1 MHVVCV
7 TLQLQG
13 VLRHSRHLW
22 VVDVNIWWTRWL
34 VNVEALNLVISNSKD
49 RSLPNDDWTEDR
61 QLRIILVTTKTD
73 RCWSP
78 PMWQKVEVVWVDG
91 SVRLL
96 GASASK
102 PAMGCGGSKAQ
113 PASEVD
119 FFPCFCFDCV
129 FLSSSPCAFLL
140 SECHYVWRRV
150 DSCDRFDTPF

>member
-1 MHVVCV
+1 
-7 TLQLQG
+7 
-13 VLRHSRHLW
+13 
-22 VVDVNIWWTRWL
+22 
-34 VNVEALNLVISNSKD
+34 
-49 RSLPNDDWTEDR
+49 
-61 QLRIILVTTKTD
+61 
-73 RCWSP
+73 
-78 PMWQKVEVVWVDG
+78 MWQKVEVVWVDG

-119 FFPCFCFDCV
+119 SVPCFCFDCV

-150 DSCDRFDTPF
+150 DSCDRFDTPLKKNHLITSNFKLLEKLCTIINMFGKGKAPGGSLCGLLGSNAEFLSMHLGQD

>member
-34 VNVEALNLVISNSKD
+34 VNVEALNLAISNSKD

-119 FFPCFCFDCV
+119 FFLV
-129 FLSSSPCAFLL
+129 FVLIVF
-140 SECHYVWRRV
+140 
-150 DSCDRFDTPF
+150 SCQVHLVHSCWVSAIMCGEGLILVIDLIPL